1 MIMLH
6 VLASNILAPLGQA
19 AAIILALYMLVF
31 ILIGLGF
38 CLLFM
43 YGLTWVREKAELVK
57 KLRPTVDSVN
67 TTIESGTSE
76 TLPATVDQNNKLVQA
91 VHRVQSVQVVQKAK
105 IAQKQVENIGEKV
118 DQGTDRVANTVIEFR
133 ARTVMVQGMLKTFF
147 LPGLEGERSRRK
159 SVLLQTAL
167 GISAPVTAIKLVGTS
182 GSPGESSNVVIAQP
196 NLPEGLAQPV
206 GAGQLK
212 PLVSAGG
219 ERADDAPGS

>member
-1 MIMLH
+1 MLH
-6 VLASNILAPLGQA
+6 VLASDILAPLGQA

-38 CLLFM
+38 CLLMM

-91 VHRVQSVQVVQKAK
+91 VHSIQSVQVVQKAK
-105 IAQKQVENIGEKV
+105 VAQQQVDNIEKKV
-118 DQGTDRVANTVIEFR
+118 DQGTDRVANAVIEFR
-133 ARTVMVQGMLKTFF
+133 ARTVMVQGMLKAFF
-147 LPGLEGERSRRK
+147 LPGLEGERSHRK
-159 SVLLQTAL
+159 SLLLQTAL
-167 GISAPVTAIKLVGTS
+167 GISEPVNTTTHAGAS
-182 GSPGESSNVVIAQP
+182 GSPGASSNVVAAQQ
-196 NLPEGLAQPV
+196 NLPDRSVQST

-212 PLVSAGG
+212 PLASAGG
-219 ERADDAPGS
+219 KRTDNAPAR